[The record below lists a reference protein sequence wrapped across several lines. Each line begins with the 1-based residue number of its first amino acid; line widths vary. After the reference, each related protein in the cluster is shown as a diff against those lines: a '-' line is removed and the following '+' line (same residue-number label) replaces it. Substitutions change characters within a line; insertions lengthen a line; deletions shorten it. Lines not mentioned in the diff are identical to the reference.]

1 MDYFDAELKRFKEMI
16 EVPLMTR
23 RLESHKEDPM
33 EELMEVY
40 ADVDEQEQNFA
51 KCINIASKYLPIIL
65 IISNIFI
72 QFPLQIS

>member
-1 MDYFDAELKRFKEMI
+1 MDYFDPELKSFQALI

-40 ADVDEQEQNFA
+40 ADVDEIE
-51 KCINIASKYLPIIL
+51 
-65 IISNIFI
+65 
-72 QFPLQIS
+72 